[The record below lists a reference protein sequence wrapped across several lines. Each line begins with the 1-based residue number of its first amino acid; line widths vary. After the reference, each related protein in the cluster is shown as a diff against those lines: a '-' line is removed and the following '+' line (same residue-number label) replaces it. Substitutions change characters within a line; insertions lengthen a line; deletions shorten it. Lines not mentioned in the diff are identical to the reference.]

1 MPLIITCDEGEGN
14 ELRKHD
20 VAISIVLFL
29 FFLRREGNNS
39 SLTPLDTYVW
49 GVMKVECFYYCI
61 CESKICWTDFESGEE
76 GEMSSRFVIERVMRS
91 CLNKISLLEKNY

>member
-29 FFLRREGNNS
+29 FFFFLRGEGNNS

-61 CESKICWTDFESGEE
+61 RESKICWTDFESG
-76 GEMSSRFVIERVMRS
+76 
-91 CLNKISLLEKNY
+91 